1 MRLET
6 ALAPGS
12 DFEHGLAEIKA
23 GCRRAALRERQREV
37 AGAAAQIKCAV
48 ARLDVRELDDTAFPK
63 PVHAEALQVIDQIV
77 TPGDGGEKVVDLGGA
92 LSAGVV
98 KGVAHA
104 NSLAQRR
111 VAKSKP
117 QKYGLAKVHRLW

>member
-1 MRLET
+1 V
-6 ALAPGS
+6 
-12 DFEHGLAEIKA
+12 
-23 GCRRAALRERQREV
+23 Q
-37 AGAAAQIKCAV
+37 
-48 ARLDVRELDDTAFPK
+48 
-63 PVHAEALQVIDQIV
+63 AEALQIVDQIV

-104 NSLAQRR
+104 DSLAQRR

-117 QKYGLAKVHRLW
+117 QKYGFAKACDLW